1 MKINANYISYI
12 IKEQLLKKEL
22 TSDAIAE
29 VIAAFFLDEEL
40 EKSIEILNL
49 ALMKV
54 LKLKQG
60 QRSWIERE
68 EKKYREED
76 EGKRRA
82 LNINEK
88 GEVSF
93 CPDDIE
99 F

>member
-22 TSDAIAE
+22 TNDAIAE

-49 ALMKV
+49 SLMKV

-60 QRSWIERE
+60 QKSWVERE
-68 EKKYREED
+68 EKKYQED
-76 EGKRRA
+76 EGKRRP